1 MERKALRQIK
11 QTAGRRLP
19 VVEFIPAR
27 RAKLP
32 KPLDKLSGGN
42 LRATPLYEVGGDVR
56 ATFVW
61 RSADILEKRALFGFL
76 FRETDRGIEPL
87 ARLDYHLSH
96 KNLHVMLPCDVS
108 IDLTNRH
115 VVQGRELALHAV
127 ELDPDNE
134 TDRSRFVSTFC
145 ERFNIKLGEEGL
157 LP

>member
-11 QTAGRRLP
+11 QTAGRRLSG
-19 VVEFIPAR
+19 VESIPAR

-32 KPLDKLSGGN
+32 KPLDKLAGGN
-42 LRATPLYEVGGDVR
+42 LRATPLYEVGGDIR

-61 RSADILEKRALFGFL
+61 RTGDILEKRALFGHL
-76 FRETDRGIEPL
+76 FRNTARGIEPL
-87 ARLDYHLSH
+87 ARLDYHPSH
-96 KNLHVMLPCDVS
+96 KNLHVVLPCDVS

-115 VVQGRELALHAV
+115 VVQGRELALRKV

-134 TDRSRFVSTFC
+134 TDRRRFVSTFC